1 MKQTG
6 EFCEYGHPRNHA
18 IVQVLFRTGKVE

>member
-6 EFCEYGHPRNHA
+6 EFCEYCVPRNHKIA
-18 IVQVLFRTGKVE
+18 QVWFITGKVE

>member
-6 EFCEYGHPRNHA
+6 EFCEYCVPRNHT
-18 IVQVLFRTGKVE
+18 VVHVLFRTQKVE

>member
-6 EFCEYGHPRNHA
+6 EFCEYCVPRNHA
-18 IVQVLFRTGKVE
+18 IVQVLLRTGKAE

>member
-6 EFCEYGHPRNHA
+6 EFCEYCVPRNHTV
-18 IVQVLFRTGKVE
+18 VQVLFRAGKVE